1 MKMKINE
8 VTNLCLIKHMAGASR
23 SVWISVPR
31 KEKVKR
37 GNLGSITSHC
47 SGMSKTGSRVS
58 FNKLCIQKFQLN
70 VHWLRARQLPHN
82 KET

>member
-1 MKMKINE
+1 
-8 VTNLCLIKHMAGASR
+8 MAGASR
-23 SVWISVPR
+23 GVWISVPT
-31 KEKVKR
+31 KGKVKG
-37 GNLGSITSHC
+37 GNLGS
-47 SGMSKTGSRVS
+47 SKTGSLVS